1 MNILWVQCLIFCHS
15 APPVRSV
22 CVDLETNQRGGDVP
36 GIRLYLNTATFACFR
51 SYFYVLILF
60 LQVCIWSLY
69 TKLDQDHGVTGAMG
83 RKLHKVLAGARPKTR
98 RGCVVHK
105 QEKETIS
112 LLRLI
117 LEVRA
122 GYERQRAG

>member
-1 MNILWVQCLIFCHS
+1 M
-15 APPVRSV
+15 
-22 CVDLETNQRGGDVP
+22 P
-36 GIRLYLNTATFACFR
+36 GIRLYLNTATFARFR
-51 SYFYVLILF
+51 SYFYVLVLL
-60 LQVCIWSLY
+60 LQAWIWSLY
-69 TKLDQDHGVTGAMG
+69 TRLDQDHGVTGAMC
-83 RKLHKVLAGARPKTR
+83 RKLHKVLACARSKTR

-105 QEKETIS
+105 PKKETIP